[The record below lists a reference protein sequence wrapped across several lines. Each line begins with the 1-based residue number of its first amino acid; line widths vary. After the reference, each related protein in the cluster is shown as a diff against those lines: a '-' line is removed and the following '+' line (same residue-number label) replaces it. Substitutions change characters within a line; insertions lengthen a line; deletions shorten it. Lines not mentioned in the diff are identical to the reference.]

1 MNRNSSA
8 YLFCLVLIMTVFCSA
23 VPGMTME
30 NGPGYGV
37 PKGTSVYSQKKNIT
51 RGFNY

>member
-8 YLFCLVLIMTVFCSA
+8 YLFCLVLIMMVFCSA

-30 NGPGYGV
+30 NGPGMGS
-37 PKGTSVYSQKKNIT
+37 KGDKCLARKRKI
-51 RGFNY
+51 